1 MDDLFSLLDSDD
13 NDPNSPTFRSML
25 LLQVNRLKDSSD
37 PLDKQLRSYLLSIIK
52 DKGYSEETWINE
64 IEEVELIHRLVK
76 KGKSVNSAVDMVAEK
91 SKRDKLTLQQKYA
104 EYEKA
109 LVEIDQ
115 IFQNPGSSDPF

>member
-13 NDPNSPTFRSML
+13 NDQNSPTFRSML